1 MVDFKRKLDAS
12 IDQRLRTDPV
22 IWLHSTRPDGRPHVV
37 PVWFLWDGA
46 TILIFSLPNTQK
58 LRNLQHC
65 PTVMLALDSAN
76 QGNDI
81 IMLEGRAVLVDDPNV
96 QAMLPAFADKYRS
109 LRSLTAEAWAA
120 MFSQAIRVTP
130 SRFNCWSK

>member
-1 MVDFKRKLDAS
+1 MVDFKRKLDVS
-12 IDQRLRTDPV
+12 IDQRLCTDPV

-76 QGNDI
+76 QG
-81 IMLEGRAVLVDDPNV
+81 
-96 QAMLPAFADKYRS
+96 
-109 LRSLTAEAWAA
+109 
-120 MFSQAIRVTP
+120 SQAPPHFMRGLVKRSGLP
-130 SRFNCWSK
+130 SENQRG